1 MAKVDSNL
9 MARVLLANKL
19 ASKETLLMAMN
30 DVTPECDIGQVLVE
44 AGIIKPDLYPK
55 LRDYVLKY
63 QAQQAAKAAAA
74 RPQVVP
80 QDGLGVPLDSMLES
94 TSFAGGTEGADSV
107 EIDAALQQTAFG
119 GGVGGD
125 PGAETVEG
133 LSGSLLDAEGLDAF
147 RKKVMDSSIGE
158 ITPKMVEVDDALIEM
173 ASHGEITWDDAARRC
188 FDPTRFPQP
197 RS

>member
-63 QAQQAAKAAAA
+63 QAQQ
-74 RPQVVP
+74 
-80 QDGLGVPLDSMLES
+80 
-94 TSFAGGTEGADSV
+94 
-107 EIDAALQQTAFG
+107 
-119 GGVGGD
+119 
-125 PGAETVEG
+125 
-133 LSGSLLDAEGLDAF
+133 
-147 RKKVMDSSIGE
+147 
-158 ITPKMVEVDDALIEM
+158 
-173 ASHGEITWDDAARRC
+173 
-188 FDPTRFPQP
+188 
-197 RS
+197 